1 MGVRSLLDR
10 GGRNFIQGDLASR
23 DSADTTSGGVLSAF
37 GRFNERRAT
46 VGALIV

>member
-23 DSADTTSGGVLSAF
+23 DSADTTSGG
-37 GRFNERRAT
+37 GGGG
-46 VGALIV
+46 GAVRLRPIQ